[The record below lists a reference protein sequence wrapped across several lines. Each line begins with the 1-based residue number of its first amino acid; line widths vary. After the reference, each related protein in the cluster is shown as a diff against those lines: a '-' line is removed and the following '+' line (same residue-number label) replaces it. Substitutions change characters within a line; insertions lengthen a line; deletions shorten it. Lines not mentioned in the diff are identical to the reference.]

1 MSPIPNDSRP
11 PSKAGNTPAA
21 DTHEHLQDDT
31 RPTHWPIAD
40 LQELADFLNPEQSA
54 PAHAATI
61 HRLQTDA
68 AFAHFATPILRF
80 CTIPLPGAD
89 VDVDAAWAAVER
101 KAAAWHQISTAVPVP
116 PITQPSSETHSV
128 IAHARATRMPSRLTR
143 SARWPNLSAN
153 PLWAIALLLFIMT
166 GYTTLSLVDRAHVP
180 ALHYYAATGVTQ
192 TIRLADGSHV
202 TLAPGAT
209 LVTDGV
215 TTGTQTSTPRT
226 VHLDGT
232 GTFDVHA
239 DPTHPFIVETHD
251 ISTVALGTVFNVT
264 VQPNG
269 SRKSN
274 TSIPSPSKAPPP
286 TGDVHVS
293 VISGKV
299 VVQRHTTRGHHE
311 TLAVLGPGQETS
323 VQTFA
328 RYFKAGWD
336 AAGAHKTVAEAYLE
350 NQAMQVADSIRA
362 ARK

>member
-1 MSPIPNDSRP
+1 MSTPPNQGRP
-11 PSKAGNTPAA
+11 PAKANDNSPADCPENCQS
-21 DTHEHLQDDT
+21 DTAAK
-31 RPTHWPIAD
+31 HWPDAD
-40 LQELADFLNPEQSA
+40 LRELADFLDPGQSA

-89 VDVDAAWAAVER
+89 VDVDAAWAVVER
-101 KAAAWHQISTAVPVP
+101 KAAARHLIPAVLLTPPV
-116 PITQPSSETHSV
+116 TVPSPETSGDTTR
-128 IAHARATRMPSRLTR
+128 ARAARMPRPLIGR
-143 SARWPNLSAN
+143 ARWPKRSVH
-153 PLWAIALLLFIMT
+153 PLWAIVLLFFMMT
-166 GYTTLSLVDRAHVP
+166 GYTALSLVDRAHAP
-180 ALHYYAATGVTQ
+180 TLRYYAATGATH

-209 LVTDGV
+209 LVTDNII
-215 TTGTQTSTPRT
+215 TNTQTTMPRT

-239 DPTHPFIVETHD
+239 DPTHPFIVETHE
-251 ISTVALGTVFNVT
+251 IAAVALGTVFNVT
-264 VQPNG
+264 VQPSG
-269 SRKSN
+269 IGKFP
-274 TSIPSPSKAPPP
+274 TSPRSSTTKRIP
-286 TGDVHVS
+286 TGDVSVS
-293 VISGKV
+293 VTSGKV
-299 VVQRHTTRGHHE
+299 VIQRQTSRGHHE

-328 RYFKAGWD
+328 RYFKAGWE

-350 NQAMQVADSIRA
+350 NQALQAADSIRA